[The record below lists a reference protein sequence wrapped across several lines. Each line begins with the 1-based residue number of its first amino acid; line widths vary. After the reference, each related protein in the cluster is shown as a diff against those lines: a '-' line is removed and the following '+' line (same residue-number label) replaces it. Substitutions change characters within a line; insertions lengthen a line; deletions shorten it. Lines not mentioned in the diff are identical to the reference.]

1 MAGQSFSLFHQ
12 RLRMRQLRVA
22 VAVAENG
29 SVIHASRALGM
40 TQPATTRSLLELE
53 DFLGQRLFDRL
64 PRGMVPTRHGDLI
77 LRRARR
83 ILAEVDSIPDDIAFL
98 DSGLS
103 ESVSVGVLISASSG
117 LLPRV
122 LSRFGHQ
129 HPGTLVNVVEG
140 RMHDLLAQLA
150 SGKVDVV
157 LGRLYEAPTPDEFAR
172 EALYQEPLAIV
183 ARAGHPCFL
192 RKQVDAAYLRQA
204 AFVLPT
210 LAQRI
215 GQDVD
220 LALRANGLQPEVAP
234 VRASS
239 TSFIREMLFATDYL
253 TVLSRLTLVGDV
265 MRGGLRLVPY
275 PIATGA
281 RPGGIILR
289 PGAAIA
295 PAVRALRGVVE
306 ECVSELISTGFLEP
320 HAPARRRRASK
331 AGWRG
336 AVKRFQKRSR
346 QTGGEIGGPAGRILS
361 KNLLYNPMV

>member
-1 MAGQSFSLFHQ
+1 MAGRSYSLFHQ

-22 VAVAENG
+22 VAVAEQG
-29 SVIHASRALGM
+29 SVLKASRALGM

-53 DFLGQRLFDRL
+53 DFLGVRLFDRV
-64 PRGMVPTRHGDLI
+64 PRGMVATRHGDVI
-77 LRRARR
+77 IRRARR
-83 ILAEVDSIPDDIAFL
+83 VLAEVDSIPDDIAL
-98 DSGLS
+98 IESGLS

-122 LSRFGHQ
+122 LARFGQQ
-129 HPGTLVNVVEG
+129 HPGILVSVVEG

-150 SGKVDVV
+150 GGKVDVV
-157 LGRLYEAPTPDEFAR
+157 LGRLYETPTPDEFVR
-172 EALYQEPLAIV
+172 DPLYHEPLAIV
-183 ARAGHPCFL
+183 GRAGHPAFL
-192 RKQVDAAYLRQA
+192 RSQVDAAYLRQA

-220 LALRANGLQPEVAP
+220 LALRETGLQPDAAP

-253 TVLSRLTLVGDV
+253 TVLSRLTLVGDLV
-265 MRGGLRLVPY
+265 RGGLRLLPF
-275 PIATGA
+275 PIVTGS

-289 PGAAIA
+289 PGSTIP

-306 ECVSELISTGFLEP
+306 VCVSELISTGVLEP
-320 HAPARRRRASK
+320 YEAVSRRRSR
-331 AGWRG
+331 RG
-336 AVKRFQKRSR
+336 R
-346 QTGGEIGGPAGRILS
+346 G
-361 KNLLYNPMV
+361 